1 MISAFFINR
10 PVLANVLAI
19 VIVLLGGVALATL
32 PIAQYPNIVPPTVQV
47 TTTYPGASAKT
58 VVENVALPIEL
69 QVNGVEG
76 MIYMQSYSTD
86 AGTYTLT
93 VTFQIGTDLDFAQVL
108 VQNRV
113 SAALASLPASVQAQ
127 GLTVEKKSTSILQI
141 VSLNSPDGQI
151 RQPLSQQLRDHQP
164 GQRAVAPAGRRQHAT
179 CWASASIR
187 CASGSIRRSSTPT
200 A

>member
-19 VIVLLGGVALATL
+19 VIVLIGGVALATL

-76 MIYMQSYSTD
+76 MI
-86 AGTYTLT
+86 
-93 VTFQIGTDLDFAQVL
+93 
-108 VQNRV
+108 
-113 SAALASLPASVQAQ
+113 
-127 GLTVEKKSTSILQI
+127 
-141 VSLNSPDGQI
+141 
-151 RQPLSQQLRDHQP
+151 
-164 GQRAVAPAGRRQHAT
+164 
-179 CWASASIR
+179 
-187 CASGSIRRSSTPT
+187 
-200 A
+200 

>member
-19 VIVLLGGVALATL
+19 VIVLIGGVALATL
-32 PIAQYPNIVPPTVQV
+32 PVAQYPNIVPPTVQV

-58 VVENVALPIEL
+58 VVDNVALPIEL

-93 VTFQIGTDLDFAQVL
+93 VTFAD
-108 VQNRV
+108 RHR
-113 SAALASLPASVQAQ
+113 P
-127 GLTVEKKSTSILQI
+127 
-141 VSLNSPDGQI
+141 
-151 RQPLSQQLRDHQP
+151 RLRAGAGAEP
-164 GQRAVAPAGRRQHAT
+164 GQRGAGLAAGRRPGAGRHGREEVDVDPADRVADLAGRAIST
-179 CWASASIR
+179 AS
-187 CASGSIRRSSTPT
+187 T
-200 A
+200 